1 MDATTI
7 SFDFDANP
15 PSVSLSIEL
24 QQSSPPRRI
33 VTPNYDVSMLDDSTS
48 SASVVF
54 ISPNRDDDI
63 LCEPLFATPEPTLS
77 PCVFDSVLLPTS
89 PISPISSNEHFAYS
103 NCSNSS
109 TIPNYDMYIQPV
121 TPLSLLPQMFT
132 PVSNNVDY
140 DNEIFITQ
148 DVVPLSSIR
157 YIHPEDDNLHLT
169 LPVLELVFMNNPT
182 YEYFIQQTPIEI
194 EVITEL
200 SPYDGC
206 EETLIYTQL

>member
-7 SFDFDANP
+7 SFDFDANL
-15 PSVSLSIEL
+15 PSVSLSLEL

-33 VTPNYDVSMLDDSTS
+33 VTSHHDVSMLDDSTS

-77 PCVFDSVLLPTS
+77 PCVFNSALLPTS
-89 PISPISSNEHFAYS
+89 PISPISSNENFAYS

-109 TIPNYDMYIQPV
+109 TIVNYDTYIQTTTPV
-121 TPLSLLPQMFT
+121 SLLPQMFA
-132 PVSNNVDY
+132 PISNNVDY
-140 DNEIFITQ
+140 DNEILITQ
-148 DVVPLSSIR
+148 DLVPLSSISIR
-157 YIHPEDDNLHLT
+157 YIHPSDLHLT
-169 LPVLELVFMNNPT
+169 LPALELDFMNNHT
-182 YEYFIQQTPIEI
+182 YEYFIHQAPIEI
-194 EVITEL
+194 EVITDL